1 MRRFVVGARGSKL
14 STAQTAIVTSLL
26 SQHFPNVIMD
36 VVSVTTLG
44 DRLPP
49 EKRGSVDG
57 KTAFTGD
64 IESKLISGELDIAV
78 HSMKDLPSEMDDR
91 LVIAATPTRGD
102 PRDALLSNG
111 RQTISQLPRGAKVG
125 TGSLRRK
132 AQLLRMREDLQVV
145 NLHGNLETRLRKLTE
160 GVDAVV
166 LSAAGLER
174 IGASNMITQYFTTE
188 EMVPAVGQAI
198 LAVQSRR
205 DDEEVLSMLSRIEDR
220 KTRVEATCERAF
232 LVRLGGDCTVPLAA
246 NAELA
251 VESLSVVGLIA
262 SEDGRET
269 IKKAMNGKPAEAEA
283 LGKGLAE
290 ELLRAGGDR
299 ILASVRRST

>member
-1 MRRFVVGARGSKL
+1 LRRLVVGARGSKL
-14 STAQTAIVTSLL
+14 STAQTTTVTSLL
-26 SQHFPNVIMD
+26 SQHFPNVVMD
-36 VVSVTTLG
+36 VVSVKTLG

-49 EKRGSVDG
+49 GKRGSVDG

-78 HSMKDLPSEMDDR
+78 HSMKDLPGEMDER
-91 LVIAATPTRGD
+91 LVIAATPARGD
-102 PRDALLSNG
+102 PRDALVSNG
-111 RQTISQLPRGAKVG
+111 GSTMSQLPRGAKVG
-125 TGSLRRK
+125 TSSLRRK
-132 AQLLRMREDLQVV
+132 AQLLRMRDDLQVV
-145 NLHGNLETRLRKLTE
+145 DLHGNLETRLRKLTE
-160 GVDAVV
+160 GIDAVV

-174 IGASNMITQYFTTE
+174 IGASNMITQYFTTG
-188 EMVPAVGQAI
+188 EMVPAVCQAI

-205 DDEEVLSMLSRIEDR
+205 DDEEVASMLSRIEDR

-251 VESLSVVGLIA
+251 GESLSVVGLVA

-269 IKKAMNGKPAEAEA
+269 IKKVTNGKPAEAEA
-283 LGKGLAE
+283 LGKGLADE
-290 ELLRAGGDR
+290 VLRAGGDR